1 VTQVP
6 RGETGSANRL
16 SGEAG
21 NLAVAQP
28 TGPTAH
34 SDGPASISCRNL
46 DVFYG
51 QAQVIFGVDLEV
63 SPGEM
68 VALLGV
74 NGAGKSTLLRAIC
87 GLVPV
92 ARGEIA
98 IDGRP
103 MTNLPT
109 EEIAA
114 QGVAMVPGGRGVF
127 PTLSVSE
134 NLRVACWTFRKDRAA
149 SRDALQRA
157 LSLFPVL
164 AERRDQ
170 AAGNLSGGEQQMLA
184 LAQAFMAGPR
194 VLMIDELSLGL
205 APVIVGQLLEVV
217 RSIHRQGVTV
227 ILVEQSLNVAL
238 NLCPRA
244 VFMEKGEVRFD
255 GPSSELRSRPDL
267 LRAVFLGKR
276 ADKTDSDK
284 LGAPE
289 EPPAVVPPVGAGGAG
304 VPADQEEPLGASSS
318 VRHGGPARVPS
329 IAIDVRDVTV
339 RFGGIRALSEV
350 SMSAHQ
356 GEILALIG
364 GNGAGK
370 TTLFD
375 VISGFL
381 RPDSGKV
388 LVHGKNL
395 LRWSAPKR
403 SRHGLG
409 RSFQDSLLFS
419 SLTVRETIAVGIDR
433 HVPVHEL
440 VSLGLGLP
448 EARRS
453 EAATRGR
460 VEELIAL
467 MGLSGY
473 ADAFLSELSTGTRRM
488 VDIACA
494 LGHRPDVLLLDEPA
508 AGIAQKETEQL
519 APLIRRIRDETG
531 ACLLV
536 IEHDMPLIREVADRA
551 VVLEAGTV
559 IAEGSPA
566 EVQADPRVMA
576 SYLGSDLTA
585 VERSG
590 GNM

>member
-1 VTQVP
+1 VP

-34 SDGPASISCRNL
+34 PDGPASISCRNL